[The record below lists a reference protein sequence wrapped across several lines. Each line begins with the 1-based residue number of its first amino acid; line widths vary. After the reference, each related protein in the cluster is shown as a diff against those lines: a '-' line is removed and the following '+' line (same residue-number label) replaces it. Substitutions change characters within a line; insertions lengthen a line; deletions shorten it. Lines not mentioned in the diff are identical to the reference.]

1 MSNRVIVAI
10 DGPAG
15 AGKSTIARRVAAAIG
30 AVYIDTGAMYRA
42 VALLALRSNTDLA
55 DAASLEALARAAG
68 IRFEAGTSR
77 VLLNGEDVTEAIRR
91 PEVSPA
97 ASKVSAIP
105 GVRRVLVETQRRLG
119 AAGSVV
125 MEGRDIGTVVFPNA
139 EVKVFLDANPDVR
152 ALRRVRELEQKGP
165 APPAS
170 LIAQEIRERDQ
181 RDSTRADS
189 PLTRAPDAVY
199 LDTTDLSLD
208 QAEQAILD
216 LVRKTELVRKGIRKG
231 LVRKGDRRI

>member
-1 MSNRVIVAI
+1 MIIAI

-15 AGKSTIARRVAAAIG
+15 AGKSTIARRVAAAVG

-42 VALLALRSNTDLA
+42 VALLALRSGVDLA
-55 DAASLEALARAAG
+55 DAERLEPVARAAD
-68 IRFEAGTSR
+68 IRFTQGAAG
-77 VLLNGEDVTEAIRR
+77 LLLDGEDVTAAIRK

-105 GVRRVLVETQRRLG
+105 AVRRILVAKQREMG

-139 EVKVFLDANPDVR
+139 DVKVFLDADPDVR
-152 ALRRVRELEQKGP
+152 AARRVRELEEKGERP
-165 APPAS
+165 AAAE
-170 LIAQEIRERDQ
+170 IAREIRERDH

-189 PLTRAPDAVY
+189 PLVAAPDAVH
-199 LDTTDLSLD
+199 LDTTRLTLD
-208 QAEQAILD
+208 EVEAAILEIVKQRSSV
-216 LVRKTELVRKGIRKG
+216 LR
-231 LVRKGDRRI
+231 

>member
-15 AGKSTIARRVAAAIG
+15 AGKSTIARRVAARIG

-55 DAASLEALARAAG
+55 DAPRLEALARAAD
-68 IRFEAGTSR
+68 ICFEPGSAR
-77 VLLNGEDVTEAIRR
+77 VRLNGDDVSEAIRR

-105 GVRRVLVETQRRLG
+105 GVRRVLVEMQRRMG

-139 EVKVFLDANPDVR
+139 DVKVFLDADPDVR
-152 ALRRVRELEQKGP
+152 ALRRVRELQEKGQ
-165 APPAS
+165 APPAEAV
-170 LIAQEIRERDQ
+170 AQEIRERDR

-189 PLTRAPDAVY
+189 PLTRAQDAVY
-199 LDTTDLSLD
+199 LDTTHLTLD
-208 QAEQAILD
+208 QTEQAILR
-216 LVRKTELVRKGIRKG
+216 LIEKGGRK
-231 LVRKGDRRI
+231 